1 MTIKLGVIGVGMIGQ
16 DHIRRC
22 TQVLN
27 GCEIVAASDINLE
40 HVQHVLNKYQI
51 NGKAYTDGHQV
62 IALPDVDAIIVTS
75 SGPTHEEYVL
85 AAIEAGKPVFCE
97 KPLAVTADGCERIV
111 KAEIKAGKRL
121 VQVGFM
127 RSFDACYRKLKETL
141 IDGKLGEPLV
151 VKCVHHNAEV
161 GESYT
166 TDMGVT
172 DSMVHEFDI
181 LRWLLDDD
189 YQSIQVVSPRR
200 TRYANQGVQDPQ
212 MVLLK
217 TKKGV
222 LVTIDLFVNCQYGY
236 DIRCDVVCEDG
247 VAYMPSPLQ
256 VQTRTAGQFGEPVN
270 ADWRERFIVAYDIE
284 LQSFVDHV
292 AKKQISGPSAWDG
305 YIASKTA
312 EAGMIAL
319 ESGQVTPIDLPVC
332 PDFYKKY
339 HIV

>member
-1 MTIKLGVIGVGMIGQ
+1 MTVRIGVIGVGMIGQ

-27 GCEIVAASDINLE
+27 GCQIVAASDIN
-40 HVQHVLNKYQI
+40 VQSVQKVFDQYQI
-51 NGKAYTDGHQV
+51 TGKAYDNGHDV
-62 IALPDVDAIIVTS
+62 IASPEVDAILVTS

-85 AAIEAGKPVFCE
+85 AAIKAGKPVFCE
-97 KPLAVTADGCERIV
+97 KPLAVTAQGCERIV
-111 KAEIKAGKRL
+111 KAEMAAGKRL

-127 RSFDACYRKLKETL
+127 RSFDACYRKLKTTL
-141 IDGKLGEPLV
+141 SSGQLGEPLV

-161 GESYT
+161 GDSYT

-181 LRWLLDDD
+181 IRWLLNDD
-189 YQSIQVVSPRR
+189 YHSIQVVSPRR
-200 TRYANQGVQDPQ
+200 TKHAHHGVQDPQ

-222 LVTIDLFVNCQYGY
+222 LITIDLFVNCQYGY

-247 VAYMPSPLQ
+247 IAYMPSPLQ
-256 VQTRTAGQFGEPVN
+256 VPVRTRGQLSEHVN

-284 LQSFVDHV
+284 LQSFVDN
-292 AKKQISGPSAWDG
+292 AKQQRVEGPSAWDG
-305 YIASKTA
+305 FVASTTA
-312 EAGMIAL
+312 AAGMVAL
-319 ESGQVTPIDLPVC
+319 TSGQITPVDIPDC
-332 PDFYKKY
+332 PAFYRKA
-339 HIV
+339 

>member
-1 MTIKLGVIGVGMIGQ
+1 MTVKIGVIGVGMIGQ

-40 HVQHVLNKYQI
+40 HVQNVLKKYNI
-51 NGKAYTDGHQV
+51 NGKAYTNGHDV
-62 IALPDVDAIIVTS
+62 IASPNVDVILVAS

-85 AAIEAGKPVFCE
+85 AAIDAGKPVFCE
-97 KPLAVTADGCERIV
+97 KPLAVTAEGCERIV

-141 IDGKLGEPLV
+141 NDGKLGEPLM

-161 GESYT
+161 GDSYT

-181 LRWLLDDD
+181 MRWLLDDD
-189 YQSIQVVSPRR
+189 YQSIQVVSPRI
-200 TRYANQGVQDPQ
+200 TKHAHKGVQDPQ

-217 TKKGV
+217 TKKGI
-222 LVTIDLFVNCQYGY
+222 LITIDLFVNCQYGY

-256 VQTRTAGQFGEPVN
+256 VQTRTKGQFGEHVN
-270 ADWRERFIVAYDIE
+270 SDWRERFIVAYDIE
-284 LQSFVDHV
+284 LQSFIDNAKNNIV
-292 AKKQISGPSAWDG
+292 AGPSAWDG
-305 YIASKTA
+305 FVASKTA
-312 EAGMIAL
+312 AAGMIAL
-319 ESGQVTPIDLPVC
+319 ESGQITPVDLPEC
-332 PDFYKKY
+332 PAFYKK
-339 HIV
+339 